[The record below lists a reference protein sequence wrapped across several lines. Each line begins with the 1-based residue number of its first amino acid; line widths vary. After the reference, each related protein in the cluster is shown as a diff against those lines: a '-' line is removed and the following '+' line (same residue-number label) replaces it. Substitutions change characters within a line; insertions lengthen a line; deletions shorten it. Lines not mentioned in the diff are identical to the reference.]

1 MNTII
6 AIVVAISAT
15 ASAFLWA
22 VFAGAKRGRKEER
35 FNQQMKDLEN
45 AQDIRRR
52 ADDADKRMRDHD
64 DAGFR
69 D

>member
-1 MNTII
+1 MTTII
-6 AIVVAISAT
+6 AIVVAMSAT

-35 FNQQMKDLEN
+35 FNQQMKDLKN
-45 AQDIRRR
+45 AQSIRRR
-52 ADDADKRMRDHD
+52 AADADKRVRDND